1 MDNRTY
7 DLNDMSGLLT
17 IPEIDTMIKTL
28 TAENSLLVKEDRIV
42 FPKNKTPNEP
52 FSKVHEMFLQFED
65 IFDKIRNSRIILIKK
80 IEAGIIPTIIQVA
93 ELRGH
98 G

>member
-52 FSKVHEMFLQFED
+52 FSESS
-65 IFDKIRNSRIILIKK
+65 RNVPSI
-80 IEAGIIPTIIQVA
+80 
-93 ELRGH
+93 
-98 G
+98 

>member
-1 MDNRTY
+1 
-7 DLNDMSGLLT
+7 
-17 IPEIDTMIKTL
+17 
-28 TAENSLLVKEDRIV
+28 
-42 FPKNKTPNEP
+42 
-52 FSKVHEMFLQFED
+52 MFLQFED

-80 IEAGIIPTIIQVA
+80 IEADIIPTIVQVA